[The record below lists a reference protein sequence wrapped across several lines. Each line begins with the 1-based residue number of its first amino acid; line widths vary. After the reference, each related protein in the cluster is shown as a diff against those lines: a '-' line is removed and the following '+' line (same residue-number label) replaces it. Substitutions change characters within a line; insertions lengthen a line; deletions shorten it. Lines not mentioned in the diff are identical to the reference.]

1 MNLRQTLGRNA
12 FAAAALVL
20 AAGFSLPA
28 LLHEEPVSA
37 QTPEA
42 ISALTSLSDAFAQ
55 VSEKS
60 APAVVHIEVDKT
72 MRGGRGMSPEG
83 IPEDFFEFFFGPR
96 RGMPPGHG
104 EGRGPMPEQAPE
116 PQGPVPFGQGSGF
129 IISADGYIVT
139 NHHVVGDADRVRV
152 ILTDGRKFE
161 AKTIGSDP
169 QTEIAL
175 IKIESE
181 NLPTIELGDSDAIRV
196 GQWVVAIGSPF
207 GLDHSVTA
215 GIISARGRSNVNIVD
230 YADFIQTDA
239 AINPGNSGGPLIN
252 LEGKVVG
259 LNTAIYSRSGGYM
272 GIGFAI
278 PVNMVKYIVDQ
289 LRDHGSIERG
299 FIGVGIQNLTDEMAQ
314 WFGNG
319 DLKGILVSEVAP
331 DSPGAKAG
339 IQRDDII
346 VEMDGQPVTEVG
358 SFRSRVASTRPGTEV
373 RIGILRGGERSD
385 VTVTLGKLDGIAAGQ
400 AEEEEAEKSRVGL
413 GIQDLTPELATRL
426 GFENEKGVVISEVE
440 PGSPA
445 ARAGLESGTLI
456 TEVNRKPV
464 SSVSEYKAAV
474 KESDEKGVLLR
485 VREGEMSRY
494 VVLETK

>member
-1 MNLRQTLGRNA
+1 MNLRPTFARNA
-12 FAAAALVL
+12 IAAAALV
-20 AAGFSLPA
+20 AATGFAVPA
-28 LLHEEPVSA
+28 LLKDEPVAA
-37 QTPEA
+37 QANPEA
-42 ISALTSLSDAFAQ
+42 VSALNSLSDAFAQ
-55 VSEKS
+55 ISESS
-60 APAVVHIEVDKT
+60 APAVVHIEVDKE
-72 MRGGRGMSPEG
+72 MRGRGGFGPESG
-83 IPEDFFEFFFGPR
+83 IPDDFFDFFFGPR

-104 EGRGPMPEQAPE
+104 QRPQPEPE
-116 PQGPVPFGQGSGF
+116 PQGPVPYGQGSGF

-152 ILTDGRKFE
+152 TLNDGRKFDAE
-161 AKTIGSDP
+161 KIGSDP

-175 IKIESE
+175 IKIDAQD
-181 NLPTIELGDSDAIRV
+181 LPTIALGDSDAIKV

-278 PVNMVKYIVDQ
+278 PVNMVKYVVDQ

-299 FIGVGIQNLTDEMAQ
+299 FIGVGIQNLTDEMAK
-314 WFGNG
+314 WFNNG
-319 DLKGILVSEVAP
+319 ELTGILISEVAK
-331 DSPGAKAG
+331 DSPGEKAG
-339 IQRDDII
+339 LQRDDII
-346 VEMDGQPVTEVG
+346 VEMDGKPVTEVG

-373 RIGILRGGERSD
+373 HLGILRGGNRMD
-385 VTVTLGKLDGIAAGQ
+385 VNVTLDKLD
-400 AEEEEAEKSRVGL
+400 AEAMASNQGMESAEHSKIGMGV
-413 GIQDLTPELATRL
+413 QDLTPELAEHF
-426 GFENEKGVVISEVE
+426 GFKDEKGIVISEVE

-445 ARAGLESGTLI
+445 ARAGLEPGTLI

-464 SSVSEYKAAV
+464 NSVAEYKEAL
-474 KESDEKGVLLR
+474 KDSDSKGILLR

-494 VVLETK
+494 VVLENR

>member
-1 MNLRQTLGRNA
+1 MNLRDTLGRNV
-12 FAAAALVL
+12 FAGAALVAV
-20 AAGFSLPA
+20 AALSLPT

-42 ISALTSLSDAFAQ
+42 VSALNSLSDAFAA

-60 APAVVHIEVDKT
+60 APAVVHIEVDKE
-72 MRGGRGMSPEG
+72 MRGGRGMGPEG
-83 IPEDFFEFFFGPR
+83 AIPEDFFEFFFGPR

-104 EGRGPMPEQAPE
+104 QGRGPRPE
-116 PQGPVPFGQGSGF
+116 PESQGPVPYGQGSGF

-152 ILTDGRKFE
+152 VLNDGRKFD

-181 NLPTIELGDSDAIRV
+181 NLPTIELGDSDTIRV

-299 FIGVGIQNLTDEMAQ
+299 FIGVGIQNLTDEMAK

-346 VEMDGQPVTEVG
+346 VELDGQPVTEVG
-358 SFRSRVASTRPGTEV
+358 SFRSRVASTRPGTDV

-385 VTVTLGKLDGIAAGQ
+385 VTVTLGKLDGEAAGAT
-400 AEEEEAEKSRVGL
+400 AEEAASQSRVGL
-413 GIQDLTPELATRL
+413 GIQDLTPELAERF
-426 GFENEKGVVISEVE
+426 GFKDEQGVVITEVE
-440 PGSPA
+440 PGSSA
-445 ARAGLESGTLI
+445 ARAGLEPGTLI
-456 TEVNRKPV
+456 TEVNRKPIA
-464 SSVSEYKAAV
+464 SVGDYKAAV
-474 KESDEKGVLLR
+474 KESDQKGVLLR

-494 VVLETK
+494 VVLEAQ